1 MTCADVSVDELVQT
15 VYLKI
20 KQMKRELTLTDI
32 AGYLPYGLKVQEAY
46 QDIWTIRQLGNID
59 PCRDGDVGSD
69 VRSCRIDY
77 PQRQNIHSD

>member
-32 AGYLPYGLKVQEAY
+32 SRVLFS
-46 QDIWTIRQLGNID
+46 T
-59 PCRDGDVGSD
+59 
-69 VRSCRIDY
+69 
-77 PQRQNIHSD
+77 